1 MLVINNVKIYT
12 EDGVIDKGYVVIEQ
26 QRIAEV
32 SHGYY
37 NGTCHD
43 VIDGKGGILLPGFID
58 IHIHGGYGADVMDAD
73 MGALT
78 TLAEGLL
85 TEGTT
90 SFLATTMTEDLT
102 RVKNALETAS
112 RYEGPGAEIIG
123 IHLEGPFISE
133 HKVGAQNPEYVIH
146 PTTVLIDELQQ
157 AARGKIKIM
166 TIAPEV
172 DGAMDVITAKHDDI
186 IFSIGHTVATY
197 DEMNT
202 AVAAGAKHITH
213 LYNAATPFNHRN
225 PGAFGAAWVNDDLKT
240 ECIVDGIH
248 SHQASVKIAYR
259 LKGRDRFMIITD
271 AMRAKGMPDGD
282 YELGG
287 QAVVKQHD
295 KAVLADGTLA
305 GSILKMN
312 EALRNFMAYTG
323 ETLDN
328 AWRVVS
334 YNQAA
339 ALGLSDEIGSIKQG
353 KYADLVLVDEELNV
367 LTAVKKGYMKMIKN

>member
-1 MLVINNVKIYT
+1 
-12 EDGVIDKGYVVIEQ
+12 
-26 QRIAEV
+26 
-32 SHGYY
+32 
-37 NGTCHD
+37 
-43 VIDGKGGILLPGFID
+43 
-58 IHIHGGYGADVMDAD
+58 
-73 MGALT
+73 
-78 TLAEGLL
+78 
-85 TEGTT
+85 
-90 SFLATTMTEDLT
+90 
-102 RVKNALETAS
+102 
-112 RYEGPGAEIIG
+112 
-123 IHLEGPFISE
+123 
-133 HKVGAQNPEYVIH
+133 
-146 PTTVLIDELQQ
+146 
-157 AARGKIKIM
+157 M

-197 DEMNT
+197 DEMNA

-225 PGAFGAAWVNDDLKT
+225 PGAFGAAWINDDLKT